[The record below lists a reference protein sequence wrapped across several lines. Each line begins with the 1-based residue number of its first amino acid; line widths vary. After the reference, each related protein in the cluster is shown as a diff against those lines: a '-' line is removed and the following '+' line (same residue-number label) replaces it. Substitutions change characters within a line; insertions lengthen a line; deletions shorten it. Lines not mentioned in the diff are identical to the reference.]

1 MESIAPHDP
10 LLFTRLAAAK
20 QVTVQ
25 RIAGPPADPC
35 RSDLVGPSDTI
46 ACYPARTV
54 VPAPKGSWGRDLLE
68 RSAQWTW
75 TPGRSGLDSTFVPT
89 FGVHFGGDSLNADWL
104 ISIKPL
110 SVMIR
115 VGGRP
120 AASAIVPKAHQ
131 RPLYESLLQAF
142 PGERSIVDQVYSHL
156 RRDGSWGDPPPQ
168 SAPKVYE
175 QVWETTCAGGTESD
189 FAYYEEPPVPIDAPP
204 VRYPDEARSKKPE
217 GKVTL
222 HVYIDRTGTPCKIKV
237 LRGIDLLNQAAVDG
251 VSKWR
256 YEPAKAN
263 HKPLGVWIEV
273 PVEFHP

>member
-25 RIAGPPADPC
+25 RIAGPAADSC
-35 RSDLVGPSDTI
+35 RPDLVGPSDTI

-54 VPAPKGSWGRDLLE
+54 VTAPKASWRRDLLE
-68 RSAQWTW
+68 LSAQWTW
-75 TPGRSGLDSTFVPT
+75 IPGRSGLDSTFVPT

-131 RPLYESLLQAF
+131 RLLYESLLQAF
-142 PGERSIVDQVYSHL
+142 PREPSIVDEVRSHL
-156 RRDGSWGDPPPQ
+156 RRDGSWGTPPPPD
-168 SAPKVYE
+168 SPKRYDL
-175 QVWETTCAGGTESD
+175 VWETACAGGAEGE
-189 FAYYEEPPVPIDAPP
+189 FVYYEVPPVPIDTPP

-222 HVYIDRTGTPCKIKV
+222 HVYIDRAGRPCKIKV
-237 LRGIDLLNQAAVDG
+237 VRGIDLLDRAAVEG

-256 YEPAKAN
+256 YEPAKSN
-263 HKPLGVWIEV
+263 QKSVGVWIEV
-273 PVEFHP
+273 PIEFRP